1 MTKHN
6 LTDRPDRIYNIDE
19 TGINTQHKPLKIVC
33 STDTKAQ
40 AVTSEKSLTTIIGA
54 GNAAGN
60 HIPPYYVFKGK
71 RWNSDLLTGCL
82 PGAEELTAKPYLKAM
97 SAENLVSA
105 FRKTGIFPF
114 NNKAITDV
122 DIAPA
127 SIYKPAETEVPPNE
141 DVTDTVI
148 EVSNN
153 NTQENNTM
161 SFDTGSPEAQKKK
174 KSIKQVKN
182 PLFETTKVNGIKQQ
196 PSTSGTNK
204 KGAPLDL
211 LSEDG
216 ESSMD
221 DEDDEK
227 CCVCGKFQPDELHRC
242 TSVVFT
248 KWAKCD
254 FCEHWTHLIYCT
266 DVRFIRRGDEFRC
279 PHCENQ
285 A

>member
-141 DVTDTVI
+141 DVTDT
-148 EVSNN
+148 
-153 NTQENNTM
+153 
-161 SFDTGSPEAQKKK
+161 
-174 KSIKQVKN
+174 
-182 PLFETTKVNGIKQQ
+182 Q